1 VFSNSSCGST
11 AKIGDL
17 SDFKRGEIVGVRLA
31 EAHVTKT
38 ATLLGASREAVSK
51 VMTAY
56 TDHWKTSSA
65 KKNNG
70 RKPKLS
76 VH

>member
-1 VFSNSSCGST
+1 
-11 AKIGDL
+11 
-17 SDFKRGEIVGVRLA
+17 VRLA

-38 ATLLGASREAVSK
+38 ATLLGASREAVPK